1 MIILIINL
9 NLENCYGIKKL
20 SHSFNFDKLHVQ
32 NKKNVHLLY
41 APNGTMK
48 TSLSKTFDDLS
59 KGNTPSDLISP
70 HKLSKCDILFGDSP
84 IKQDQIFVIHSMSET
99 YSPDEAIS
107 TFLARKELKSEYDNI
122 YKVLE
127 ESKTKFYKSLISI
140 KGPKNLDSILL
151 DSFNTNFYSFLKENY
166 EKINSAQPK
175 KFSFEY
181 KDIFNLKVETFLE
194 ENILLIEDYI
204 EKYDSLIE
212 QSTLFSK
219 TTSGYFGTHNLN
231 SLINSI
237 NDNLFFEAE
246 HKLHLKGHPD
256 ISNVSS
262 LKEIMKTELDS
273 ILADAKLKENFDKID
288 SKLSSNI
295 ALRAFKDI
303 LQNDPTIITLLKD
316 YKNFQKEFII
326 NLFCNFKSELTGL
339 FSFYS
344 SSLNTLSEIEEKA
357 AQESSKW
364 KKIINLFN
372 SRFFVP
378 FCIELE
384 NQKDVILNKDV
395 PHIKF
400 LFCEQNNQIPIK
412 KEHLLKVLSN
422 GEKRAFYILNIL
434 FEIEALKEKNKD
446 VFVLFDD
453 IADSFD
459 YKNKFAIIE
468 YLNDISEYF
477 HFKILILTHN
487 FDFYRNVAS
496 RINIHRNNCYM
507 VRKKAS
513 EILIEEGKYL
523 KDIFSIWKTKLHTN
537 NKIFISCIPF
547 VRNLIEYIYDKN
559 NSDYLLLTNILHI
572 KNETYKLTV
581 NDITD
586 IFNKTLSLSIVPQ
599 YPSKKIIELIIETA
613 NSLSRELSEE
623 SLDLENK
630 IVLSI
635 ACRIKSEEFLIK
647 ELEKE
652 NINISNIS
660 KNQTA
665 QLYKLA
671 KTNLNLSDKQDKIL
685 IQVNLMTPEN
695 IHLNSFMYEPLLDT
709 SETHLKELYKDI
721 CLFL

>member
-1 MIILIINL
+1 
-9 NLENCYGIKKL
+9 
-20 SHSFNFDKLHVQ
+20 
-32 NKKNVHLLY
+32 
-41 APNGTMK
+41 
-48 TSLSKTFDDLS
+48 
-59 KGNTPSDLISP
+59 
-70 HKLSKCDILFGDSP
+70 
-84 IKQDQIFVIHSMSET
+84 MSET

-273 ILADAKLKENFDKID
+273 ILADTKLKENFDKID

-303 LQNDPTIITLLKD
+303 IQNDPTIITLLKN

-339 FSFYS
+339 FSFYN
-344 SSLNTLSEIEEKA
+344 SSLNTLLEIEKKA

-581 NDITD
+581 DDITD
-586 IFNKTLSLSIVPQ
+586 IFNKTLSLNIVPQ